1 VTNFKKPAPTPQREF
16 LPSVGEDNILK
27 KIFANT
33 KQGPRHKKKDFE
45 PVQAI
50 P

>member
-1 VTNFKKPAPTPQREF
+1 VTNFKKPAPAPQKEF
-16 LPSVGEDNILK
+16 LSSVAEDNVLK

-33 KQGPRHKKKDFE
+33 RQGPRHKKKEFE
-45 PVQAI
+45 PVQVI